1 MQDIKCPKCN
11 ETITIDESR
20 YAEILK
26 QVRDVEFNKQV
37 KETVEA
43 KVAQSSLEATKK
55 VDDLNHQRELEKIR
69 YENEIAKKDS
79 EFAVVLKKVS
89 DEKDY
94 YKDLKAKSNVK
105 GLGEDLEQLCQR
117 EFDKIR
123 AAAFPNSKFGKDND
137 ASSGTKGDF
146 IFRDYDEAGNE
157 FISIMFEMK
166 NQADDTKDKSKNEEF
181 YKKLDSDR
189 KKKGCE
195 YAVLVSLLEIDNDLF
210 SAIVDVSHH
219 YEKMYVVRPQDF
231 ISIITLLRNPA
242 RKLIELKAELEVAK
256 KQDADVTNFEA
267 RLNTWKVKFGRN
279 AGLFQKNYNESIK
292 QIDKAIKALQETR
305 DALMD
310 TSKYMDLSAS
320 NLDDLTIKKLTYN
333 NPSMAAK
340 FNELE
345 SSTGA
350 EQE

>member
-11 ETITIDESR
+11 EIITIDESR

-43 KVAQSSLEATKK
+43 KVAQSTFEATKK
-55 VDDLNHQRELEKIR
+55 VDELNHQRELDKITHD
-69 YENEIAKKDS
+69 NEIAKKDS
-79 EFAVVLKKVS
+79 EFAVILKKVS

-94 YKDLKAKSNVK
+94 YKDLKAKANVK
-105 GLGEDLEQLCQR
+105 GLGEDLEQWCQR

-123 AAAFPNSKFGKDND
+123 AAAFPNAKFGKDND

-146 IFRDYDEAGNE
+146 IFRDYDDEGNQ

-181 YKKLDSDR
+181 YKKLDTDR

-210 SAIVDVSHH
+210 SGIVDVSHL

-242 RKLIELKAELEVAK
+242 RKLIGLKAELEVAK
-256 KQDADVTNFEA
+256 KQEIDVTNFEA

-279 AGLFQKNYNESIK
+279 AGLFQKNYDESIK
-292 QIDKAIKALQETR
+292 QIDKAIKALQDTR

-320 NLDDLTIKKLTYN
+320 NLDDLTIKRLTYN

-340 FNELE
+340 FNEVE